1 MLLKFFTILVFIA
14 ELIVAFTLIKKL
26 LEFDKLILNANEI
39 IVEAKSKIKEI
50 GYLIKKISFQ
60 YVEFSY
66 DFVAKVEEQR
76 DKSII
81 NQLNKII
88 IAILLLRMNSKF
100 MRKIIRSKQFK
111 LLSKGLSLLQYV
123 V

>member
-1 MLLKFFTILVFIA
+1 MLLKFFTLLVFIA
-14 ELIVAFTLIKKL
+14 ELIVAFTIIKKL

-50 GYLIKKISFQ
+50 GYLIKKISSQ

-81 NQLNKII
+81 NQLNKIV
-88 IAILLLRMNSKF
+88 IAIVLLRMNSKF